1 MNQQRSCDGIG
12 LGDFGLTREE
22 LLVPNTRAKMNRVVS
37 CTMGDLINRGK
48 VARQV
53 SKCRR
58 RPSTDPTHLNSHV
71 LWARDYLKSTRA
83 CLMHYI

>member
-48 VARQV
+48 VARQSVEV
-53 SKCRR
+53 S
-58 RPSTDPTHLNSHV
+58 PSAINGSH
-71 LWARDYLKSTRA
+71 AFEFTRA
-83 CLMHYI
+83 LG